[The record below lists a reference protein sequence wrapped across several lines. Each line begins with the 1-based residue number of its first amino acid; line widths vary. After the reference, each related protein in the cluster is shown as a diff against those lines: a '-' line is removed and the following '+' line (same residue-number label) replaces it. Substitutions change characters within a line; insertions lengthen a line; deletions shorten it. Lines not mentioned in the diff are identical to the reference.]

1 MSNPFTK
8 ATKTQ
13 SRLRCGIMG
22 PSNSGKTWQA
32 LTLANA
38 LGKTAVI
45 DTENGSASK
54 YADLFGFDVINLTNH
69 HPDEYAKMLDAAA
82 EAGYDAV
89 VIDSLTHAWDATQ
102 RLVDEEALRTR
113 GNTFQIWGKIGQV
126 YNRLMQKIIQSP
138 IHVVATMRSKTEY
151 VLEENEKGKKV
162 PRKVG
167 LAPQVRQGAEYEFDV
182 VLECDHENN
191 VWATKSRCPALNG
204 RTWSK
209 PKQEIATVLKA
220 WLTDGAPMPAVKEE
234 PKPLTAADLGAA
246 FKEVNARLNDKSF
259 LIAKATEATGYPI
272 AGANDIKPEDY
283 EKVIAAWKALP

>member
-1 MSNPFTK
+1 MNPFAK

-38 LGKTAVI
+38 IGKTAVI

-54 YADLFGFDVINLTNH
+54 YADLFNFDVINLTDH
-69 HPDEYAKMLDAAA
+69 HPQKYMEMIDAAA
-82 EAGYDAV
+82 AAGYDSI

-102 RLVDEEALRTR
+102 RLVDDEVIRTR
-113 GNTFQIWGKIGQV
+113 GNSFQIWGKVGQV
-126 YNRLMQKIIQSP
+126 YNKLMQKIIQSP

-167 LAPQVRQGAEYEFDV
+167 MAPQVRQGAEYEFDV

-204 RTWSK
+204 KTWVK
-209 PKQEIATVLKA
+209 PKTEIADVLKA
-220 WLTDGAPMPAVKEE
+220 WLSDGAPAPAPVAT
-234 PKPLTAADLGAA
+234 LTSADLGAA
-246 FKEVNARLNDKSF
+246 FKAATAKGHDKPT
-259 LIAKATEATGYPI
+259 LLAAATEATGY
-272 AGANDIKPEDY
+272 AVQGAADIKQEDIA
-283 EKVIAAWKALP
+283 KVLAKWESL

>member
-1 MSNPFTK
+1 MTNPFTK

-82 EAGYDAV
+82 SAGYDSV
-89 VIDSLTHAWDATQ
+89 VVDSLTHAWDATQ
-102 RLVDEEALRTR
+102 RLVDDEVIRTR
-113 GNTFQIWGKIGQV
+113 GNSFQIWGKVGQV
-126 YNRLMQKIIQSP
+126 YNRLMQKIIQCP

-151 VLEENEKGKKV
+151 VLEENDRGKKV

-191 VWATKSRCPALNG
+191 VWATKSRCPVLNG
-204 RTWSK
+204 QTWKK
-209 PKQEIATVLKA
+209 PKLEIATILKA
-220 WLTDGAPMPAVKEE
+220 WLTDGAPIPMVQDE
-234 PKPLTAADLGAA
+234 PKAPTAADLGAA
-246 FKEVNARLNDKSF
+246 FKAAT
-259 LIAKATEATGYPI
+259 AKGQSKGDLLFHASEACKYAVTG
-272 AGANDIKPEDY
+272 AADIKTDDIA
-283 EKVIAAWKALP
+283 KVIAAWEALP

>member
-1 MSNPFTK
+1 MNPFAK

-38 LGKTAVI
+38 IGKTAVI

-54 YADLFGFDVINLTNH
+54 YADLFQFDVINLTDH
-69 HPDEYAKMLDAAA
+69 HPQKYMDMIDAAA
-82 EAGYDAV
+82 AAGYDSV

-102 RLVDEEALRTR
+102 RLVDDEVIRTR
-113 GNTFQIWGKIGQV
+113 GNSFQIWGKVGQV
-126 YNRLMQKIIQSP
+126 YNKLMQKIIQSP

-162 PRKVG
+162 PRKIG
-167 LAPQVRQGAEYEFDV
+167 MAPQVRQGAEYEFDV

-204 RTWSK
+204 KTWVK
-209 PKQEIATVLKA
+209 PKTEIADVLKA
-220 WLTDGAPMPAVKEE
+220 WLSDGAPAPVVV
-234 PKPLTAADLGAA
+234 PVLTAADLGAA
-246 FKEVNARLNDKSF
+246 FKAATAKGYARESLLVKASEVCGA
-259 LIAKATEATGYPI
+259 PI
-272 AGANDIKPEDY
+272 SGANDISAHMYGD
-283 EKVIAAWKALP
+283 VIAAWEKMA

>member
-1 MSNPFTK
+1 MSNPFAK

-38 LGKTAVI
+38 IGKTAVI

-54 YADLFGFDVINLTNH
+54 YADLFDFDVINLANH
-69 HPDEYAKMLDAAA
+69 HPDEYGKLLDAAA
-82 EAGYDAV
+82 LAGYEAV

-102 RLVDEEALRTR
+102 RLVDDEVIRTR
-113 GNTFQIWGKIGQV
+113 GNSFQIWGKVGQV

-138 IHVVATMRSKTEY
+138 IHVISTMRSKTEY
-151 VLEENEKGKKV
+151 VLEENDKGKKV

-204 RTWSK
+204 KTWIK
-209 PKQEIATVLKA
+209 PKREIADVLKA
-220 WLTDGAPMPAVKEE
+220 WLSDGAPAPAPAAPV
-234 PKPLTAADLGAA
+234 LTAADLGAA
-246 FKEVNARLNDKSF
+246 FRKYNVNGNTKDVLLAAASHACGYEVN
-259 LIAKATEATGYPI
+259 
-272 AGANDIKPEDY
+272 GANDIKPEDIS
-283 EKVIAAWKALP
+283 KVIAQWDKLP

>member
-1 MSNPFTK
+1 MGNPFTK

-32 LTLANA
+32 LTLANS

-54 YADLFGFDVINLTNH
+54 YADLFAFDVINLTNH
-69 HPDEYAKMLDAAA
+69 HPDEYAKLLEAAA
-82 EAGYDAV
+82 SAGYDSV

-102 RLVDEEALRTR
+102 RLVDEEVIRTR
-113 GNTFQIWGKIGQV
+113 GNSFQIWGKVGQV

-167 LAPQVRQGAEYEFDV
+167 LAPQVRSGAEYEFDV

-209 PKQEIATVLKA
+209 PKGDIADILKG
-220 WLTDGAPMPAVKEE
+220 WLSDGAPAPAPVAVV
-234 PKPLTAADLGAA
+234 TAADLGAA
-246 FKEVNARLNDKSF
+246 FKAATAKGHDKPT
-259 LIAKATEATGYPI
+259 LLTAATEATGY
-272 AGANDIKPEDY
+272 AVSGANDIKPEDY
-283 EKVIAAWKALP
+283 SKVVAKWEALP